1 MRVKAWT
8 VSEGE
13 VVRREQQKLHNE
25 IRPNLTLK
33 NKIGIIIPLINS
45 DFGSDRVQTI
55 QIRIFNNS
63 NPNPIQISEIRNPK
77 SELER
82 IGSDFGYPIQM
93 HSPNYDISYGTTNI
107 VEYLF

>member
-33 NKIGIIIPLINS
+33 NKIGIYYSLNK
-45 DFGSDRVQTI
+45 FG
-55 QIRIFNNS
+55 F
-63 NPNPIQISEIRNPK
+63 
-77 SELER
+77 R
-82 IGSDFGYPIQM
+82 IGSGSNYTN
-93 HSPNYDISYGTTNI
+93 PN
-107 VEYLF
+107 F